1 MGAAFLLLGLSILL
15 GASYPKNDE
24 PIAIVEPQV
33 KVVHFPAEEPVP
45 LAANPVQA
53 AKVEAPAKPHQEKTW
68 ATALWHA
75 TR

>member
-15 GASYPKNDE
+15 GASYPKSDE
-24 PIAIVEPQV
+24 PIAIVEPEV
-33 KVVHFPAEEPVP
+33 KVVHFPVDDA
-45 LAANPVQA
+45 
-53 AKVEAPAKPHQEKTW
+53 APAKTDAIEKTKLEVRAEPARDKTW